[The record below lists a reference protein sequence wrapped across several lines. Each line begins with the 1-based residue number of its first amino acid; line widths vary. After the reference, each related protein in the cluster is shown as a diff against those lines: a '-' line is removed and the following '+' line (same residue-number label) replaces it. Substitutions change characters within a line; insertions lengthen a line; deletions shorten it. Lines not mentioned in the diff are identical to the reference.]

1 MGYGSWATWRW
12 SKWSGG
18 GDRVLGLVGGEP
30 RRRDLSMEV
39 NRVGGRYDSWFR
51 ASLEAIQV
59 LEVIAV
65 A

>member
-1 MGYGSWATWRW
+1 MGYGSWATWRR

-18 GDRVLGLVGGEP
+18 GDRGLGLIGGELH
-30 RRRDLSMEV
+30 RWDLSMEV
-39 NRVGGRYDSWFR
+39 NRIGGRYDSWFW

-59 LEVIAV
+59 LEAIAV